1 MFTGLI
7 ECTGVISSSR
17 QRGDVTEIDI
27 RDVPFA
33 TSLEKGDSV
42 AVSGACL
49 TVTRTSGTGFSVEMM
64 PETRV
69 NTIPGLTSQGYR
81 VNLERSLSSSG
92 RIEGHI
98 VTGHVDTVAR
108 VSGITELGRTRILSI
123 DAGKKYMKYVPRKG
137 SIAIQGVS
145 LTVID
150 SSDGIIR
157 TGLIPETLSR
167 TTLGDLEPGSAV
179 NLEFDILCKYI
190 EGLLSENGTEP
201 EKGSRINLDYLG
213 EIGWA

>member
-7 ECTGVISSSR
+7 ECTGVIASSR

-49 TVTRTSGTGFSVEMM
+49 TVTRISGTGFSVEMM

-92 RIEGHI
+92 RFEGHI

-190 EGLLSENGTEP
+190 EGLLSGNGTEP